1 MSTAIWINEQDQWK
15 QLQPAGFKDEGA
27 LHDLVENAPHLL
39 PLSGS
44 PQLAVVGREVRLGSG
59 YADLVAVESSGR
71 LVILEIKLAYN
82 AEARRAVVAQIL
94 AYAAYLH
101 RIDHESLERDIL
113 GTHLINR
120 GYKSL
125 LEAVVAAAQG
135 PPTDTSAFE
144 RSLQENLDSG
154 RFRLV
159 LVLDSIPQELVQLVG
174 YLGVIAPE
182 LTLDLVAVSAFDIQG
197 TTALVPQRVDPE
209 QIDVASPAPKPKPTG
224 QMLDGG
230 EAFAAWIQH
239 EPEEQRAVSETIY
252 KWARDLEDRN
262 LVRLR
267 CAQSP
272 DVTTLIVIPRLH
284 DASMA
289 SAWKGRLYLYRSVFE
304 RLAPESI
311 SAVES
316 AVAPN
321 RLGQGTVA
329 PQVDTELLSAL
340 TVAYEEA
347 ATTS

>member
-1 MSTAIWINEQDQWK
+1 VVYVFDVSQTEGEELPEVAPLRLEGEA
-15 QLQPAGFKDEGA
+15 PAGIMEA
-27 LHDLVENAPHLL
+27 LEQQVADAGFTLR
-39 PLSGS
+39 
-44 PQLAVVGREVRLGSG
+44 REAIARPSCNG
-59 YADLVAVESSGR
+59 YADFERR
-71 LVILEIKLAYN
+71 LVVLRDDICGIQALKTLIHELAPC
-82 AEARRAVVAQIL
+82 AACTPRRICLSARFPRSRPRAWP
-94 AYAAYLH
+94 
-101 RIDHESLERDIL
+101 SW
-113 GTHLINR
+113 
-120 GYKSL
+120 
-125 LEAVVAAAQG
+125 
-135 PPTDTSAFE
+135 
-144 RSLQENLDSG
+144 
-154 RFRLV
+154 FRV
-159 LVLDSIPQELVQLVG
+159 RC
-174 YLGVIAPE
+174 IAPE

-224 QMLDGG
+224 QILDGG

-267 CAQSP
+267 CAQTS

-284 DASMA
+284 EASMA

-311 SAVES
+311 PAVEL

-329 PQVDTELLSAL
+329 PQVDTALLSAL